1 MAGDTFD
8 AGTVVAE
15 SRLDR
20 DQAKR
25 DILAFKRDLVRLERE
40 ARVVIRP
47 RFDPTEAT
55 RGIEQLEQM
64 LRDLDGMQVRPD
76 VELSG
81 GAAARAE
88 LERLEQ
94 EMRELGRMTAQPSVR
109 IGGADQAN
117 RQVAGMA
124 KGLGKLPKLGML
136 AAAGIALIG
145 PASWIAVA
153 ALQMLTTAAGGL
165 AVLPAVLAGV
175 IGIVAAIKIGV
186 QGVGDALSAA
196 ASGDAVALAEAM
208 KELAPAAR
216 AYVLEV
222 QRARPAWDD
231 LQLHV
236 QQQLFSALAGSITDL
251 ATAYLPM
258 LRAELG
264 GIALSLGGVARHTA
278 SWLSQAE
285 QVRSIELILANTGL
299 AVELLEPALS
309 AILSI
314 FIDLAAVGS
323 QLLPGM
329 AEGFQQWVLGAAE
342 SVKAMRES
350 GQLLEIMSRGLQTIS
365 ALGASVAAVFGIIGG
380 IMRAAGLDGQGL
392 AETMAGVL
400 QRTEAWINSVRGQE
414 VIGEFFA
421 NALTLLR
428 ALGPL
433 IGAIAVTLGSLAS
446 AIGPALAPVAT
457 GMADMLVAAGPLAG
471 LFTSLA
477 MVVLPAL
484 GNVLSFLAPVLGP
497 VVALMI
503 TASAITKT
511 WALVTAGAQLAV
523 AAFNGVLAIVRGAVL
538 AYNLVLAIARG
549 NINLLALAQWA
560 LNAAWL
566 ANPLG
571 VVIVAIAA
579 LVAGIVLA
587 WNHSETFRNIVMAA
601 WSGIQTAAAATWS
614 VLQVIFAWMQSV
626 PGAVAAWFSSTWDS
640 AMRTVGEAATW
651 LYQNAILPAW
661 TGIQTA
667 TAVVV
672 GGLTTAW
679 NAVVSVAQTV
689 GGAFMWLW
697 SNAISPVLEA
707 IGYGARVLLAVLV
720 TIVLAPIILAV
731 KALGAVWGWLWDNAI
746 KPAIDAISA
755 GAVAFWEG
763 MLKPIFDGIVGFI
776 QGPVTGAW
784 NWLRD
789 SAVAAWD
796 GIVAAVTIAWNWLRD
811 SVFQPIVDFV
821 VGYLSASFE
830 GWRIL
835 VTGVWAAVQ
844 AGIAIAWAFIRDNIW
859 QPIVDFI
866 NGPLSVGF
874 NASRDV
880 AVGAW
885 QAIQNGLSVVW
896 NWILANIW
904 QPIVDFING
913 PLTTAWN
920 VSRDAAITA
929 WQGLQ
934 AGLGAVWDWLRTNVF
949 DPLANFVTVTIP
961 DAFRRAVDGIKG
973 AWDRIQGIIGPPI
986 KFMVDLVYN
995 EGIVPAWNWIAG
1007 IVNLPKL
1014 EPVGLKFHE
1023 GGIVPGGSGTYT
1035 DNRLARVNGGEAVM
1049 RPEWTRAVGPGY
1061 VDDMNRL
1068 AANGGPRAIKRALNS
1083 GAIVEGADHN
1093 GPGTST
1099 VGFGGV
1105 RPHVAQAGHYL
1116 KSKFGIG
1123 TVGGVGARANASDHP
1138 KGLALD
1144 FMTSGEN
1151 GTQLAD
1157 FVRGGANKQH
1167 FGVTYVIWRQ
1177 KIDSG
1182 GGWRGMENRGS
1193 PTANHMDHVHVS
1205 FGGPGGGPMDG
1216 GASSWIT
1223 ELTAMWQKV
1232 VDFMKRVNEF
1242 MGTGW
1247 GSGAM
1252 GLLKQ
1257 SVDGAWNWLLGQAT
1271 GGFLGGATP
1280 GATATPAGAAGP
1292 GAGNMFDQG
1301 GYLPVGT
1308 SVVTNATGRPEPVL
1322 TTEQWRA
1329 ITAAPRGGPGQGP
1342 PAASADQIAA
1352 LNSTMSEVRDLL
1364 ERRGAGGTVNVHD
1377 SSGDPVATAR
1387 AAVLQLRLS

>member
-1 MAGDTFD
+1 M
-8 AGTVVAE
+8 V
-15 SRLDR
+15 
-20 DQAKR
+20 
-25 DILAFKRDLVRLERE
+25 
-40 ARVVIRP
+40 
-47 RFDPTEAT
+47 
-55 RGIEQLEQM
+55 
-64 LRDLDGMQVRPD
+64 
-76 VELSG
+76 
-81 GAAARAE
+81 
-88 LERLEQ
+88 
-94 EMRELGRMTAQPSVR
+94 
-109 IGGADQAN
+109 
-117 RQVAGMA
+117 
-124 KGLGKLPKLGML
+124 
-136 AAAGIALIG
+136 
-145 PASWIAVA
+145 
-153 ALQMLTTAAGGL
+153 TTAAGSL

-175 IGIVAAIKIGV
+175 VGIFAAIKIGV

-196 ASGDAVALAEAM
+196 ASGDVEALAEAM
-208 KELAPAAR
+208 KNLAPAAR

-258 LRAELG
+258 LRTELG
-264 GIALSLGGVARHTA
+264 GIAMSLGDVGRHTA

-285 QVRSIELILANTGL
+285 QVRSIEMILGNTGL
-299 AVELLEPALS
+299 AVEMLEPALS

-323 QLLPGM
+323 QLLPGL
-329 AEGFQQWVLGAAE
+329 AEGFQMWALGAAE
-342 SVKAMRES
+342 TVKAMRES
-350 GQLLEIMSRGLQTIS
+350 GELLTIMQRGLTTLY
-365 ALGASVAAVFGIIGG
+365 ALVGAIDSVFGIIGG
-380 IMRAAGLDGQGL
+380 IMRAAGMDGESL
-392 AETMAGVL
+392 ARSLARVL
-400 QRTEAWINSVRGQE
+400 QETENWVNSVRGQE

-421 NALTLLR
+421 NALVLLR

-433 IGAIAVTLGSLAS
+433 IGAIAVTLGGLIT

-457 GMADMLVAAGPLAG
+457 GLTDMLVAAGPLAG

-477 MVVLPAL
+477 IVVLPAL

-511 WALVTAGAQLAV
+511 WALVTAGAQLAMV
-523 AAFNGVLAIVRGAVL
+523 AFNGVLALVRGAVL

-587 WNHSETFRNIVMAA
+587 WNHSETFRNVVMAA
-601 WSGIQTAAAATWS
+601 WAGIQTAAAATWS
-614 VLQVIFAWMQSV
+614 FLQGVFAWLGSV

-640 AMRTVGEAATW
+640 ALRLVGDAATW

-672 GGLTTAW
+672 GILTTAW
-679 NAVVSVAQTV
+679 NGVVTAAQAV
-689 GGAFMWLW
+689 GNAFVWLW
-697 SNAISPVLEA
+697 QNAISPALEA
-707 IGYGARVLLAVLV
+707 IGLAARVLLAVLV

-731 KALGAVWGWLWDNAI
+731 KALGAIWGWLWTNAI
-746 KPAIDAISA
+746 SPAIDAITA

-763 MLKPIFDGIVGFI
+763 MLKPIFDALVGFI
-776 QGPVTGAW
+776 QGPVAGAWTWLSSSATGAW
-784 NWLRD
+784 NMIV
-789 SAVAAWD
+789 SAA
-796 GIVAAVTIAWNWLRD
+796 TTAWNWLRD

-835 VTGVWAAVQ
+835 VTAVWAAVQ
-844 AGIAIAWAFIRDNIW
+844 AGIGAAWAFIRDNIW
-859 QPIVDFI
+859 NPIVAFI
-866 NGPLSVGF
+866 NGPLTTGF
-874 NASRDV
+874 NVSRDV

-885 QAIQNGLSVVW
+885 SAIQAGLSAAW
-896 NWILANIW
+896 NWILSNIW
-904 QPIVDFING
+904 QPLVNFING

-920 VSRDAAITA
+920 VSRDAAVAA

-934 AGLGAVWDWLRTNVF
+934 NGLAAVWNWLRSNVF

-973 AWDRIQGIIGPPI
+973 AWDRIQGIVAPPI
-986 KFMVDLVYN
+986 KFMVGVVYN

-1007 IVNLPKL
+1007 IVNLPRL
-1014 EPVGLKFHE
+1014 NPVSLGFHS
-1023 GGIVPGGSGTYT
+1023 GGVVPGGSGTYT
-1035 DNRLARVNGGEAVM
+1035 DNQLARVNGGEAVM
-1049 RPEWTRAVGPGY
+1049 RPEWTRAVGPRY
-1061 VDDMNRL
+1061 VEDMNRL

-1123 TVGGVGARANASDHP
+1123 TVGGIGQRANASDHP

-1157 FVRGGANKQH
+1157 FVRGGTNKSH

-1216 GASSWIT
+1216 GVGWLA

-1232 VDFMKRVNEF
+1232 VGFMARVNEF

-1247 GSGAM
+1247 GQGAM

-1257 SVDGAWNWLLGQAT
+1257 AVDGAW
-1271 GGFLGGATP
+1271 GFLSGKALGGVLGGTNP
-1280 GATATPAGAAGP
+1280 GAPKLN
-1292 GAGNMFDQG
+1292 AGNMYDQG
-1301 GYLPVGT
+1301 GYLPTGVST
-1308 SVVTNATGRPEPVL
+1308 VVNNTGRPEPVL

-1352 LNSTMSEVRDLL
+1352 LNSTMTEVRDLL
-1364 ERRGAGGTVNVHD
+1364 ERRGTGATVNVHQD
-1377 SSGDPVATAR
+1377 RNPQETAR
-1387 AAVLQLRLS
+1387 AAVLQLRL